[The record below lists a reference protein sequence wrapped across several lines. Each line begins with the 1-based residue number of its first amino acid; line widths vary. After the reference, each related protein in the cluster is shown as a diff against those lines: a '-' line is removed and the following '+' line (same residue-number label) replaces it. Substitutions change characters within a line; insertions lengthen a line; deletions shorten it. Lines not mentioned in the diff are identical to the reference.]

1 MPRLDQHPAPWA
13 FAAVVATTIVGCSNN
28 DTLPT
33 SAPTTIERVADEGFQ
48 NAGAVAVSPD
58 GETFYVLAYDPAGA
72 PTVFSLD
79 VASGDLES
87 LHGGAPILYPSDV
100 ATSCDG
106 DTLFVTDMGSS
117 AGEFEIGASELDDT
131 SAKPGGIYT
140 MSTSGGEPS
149 KLEAEG
155 ISRAA
160 GVSVSHDCKS
170 LYVSGWT
177 DEGVPAAFRL
187 PVGGGMVQVLHEG
200 APFVTPGG
208 IHVDSDDVPWMMDF
222 AARGEEGEGTLFA
235 IANDGSVSEAL
246 TGVTMGR
253 AGACSLVP
261 GGVTA
266 IVPAT
271 DGEGKAFLISA
282 NTVTGDKEILDQ
294 PDLQAP
300 TGVAAARNAPVMAIA
315 TETAIYTATYE

>member
-1 MPRLDQHPAPWA
+1 MQRISHHPARWA
-13 FAAVVATTIVGCSNN
+13 FAGLVAATLGCSGGNES
-28 DTLPT
+28 LPT
-33 SAPTTIERVADEGFQ
+33 SAPTSIERVADEGFQ
-48 NAGAVAVSPD
+48 NAGAIAVSPD
-58 GETFYVLAYDPAGA
+58 GETFYVLAYDDVGA
-72 PTVFSLD
+72 PNVFSLD
-79 VASGDLES
+79 VASGGLES
-87 LHGGAPILYPSDV
+87 LHAGAPILYPSDV

-106 DTLFVTDMGSS
+106 ETLFLTDMGSS
-117 AGEFEIGASELDDT
+117 AGEYDIGGSELDVT
-131 SAKPGGIYT
+131 AKPGGIYT
-140 MSTSGGEPS
+140 MSTSGGEPT
-149 KLEAEG
+149 KIDAEG
-155 ISRAA
+155 IASAA
-160 GVSVSHDCKS
+160 GVAVSHDCKS

-177 DEGVPAAFRL
+177 DAGAPAAFKL

-235 IANDGSVSEAL
+235 IANDGSVTPAL

-261 GGVTA
+261 GGITA

-271 DGEGKAFLISA
+271 NGEGKAFLISA
-282 NTVTGDKEILDQ
+282 NTQTGDKEILDQ

-300 TGVAAARNAPVMAIA
+300 TGVAAAINAPVMAIA
-315 TETAIYTATYE
+315 TESAIYIATFE